1 MTAVASSSQSLYT
14 SLPPTPSASS
24 PLYGAGAHSAAP
36 QQPKRFAFAQ
46 VQGTVCLVQGTSSRS
61 CTTFFSEGHHSVPHA
76 HQGSMSSALVPSDV
90 HIFRHEFI
98 TQFRFSHSAAL
109 HPADLHILE
118 PIDEAHTLYEEDKG
132 IVFLARELMA
142 RLQKLT
148 FDSQRAFRRPRVAG
162 QISRSH

>member
-1 MTAVASSSQSLYT
+1 
-14 SLPPTPSASS
+14 
-24 PLYGAGAHSAAP
+24 
-36 QQPKRFAFAQ
+36 
-46 VQGTVCLVQGTSSRS
+46 
-61 CTTFFSEGHHSVPHA
+61 
-76 HQGSMSSALVPSDV
+76 MSSALVPSDV

>member
-1 MTAVASSSQSLYT
+1 M
-14 SLPPTPSASS
+14 
-24 PLYGAGAHSAAP
+24 
-36 QQPKRFAFAQ
+36 
-46 VQGTVCLVQGTSSRS
+46 
-61 CTTFFSEGHHSVPHA
+61 PHA

>member
-1 MTAVASSSQSLYT
+1 MAAIASSSQCLYT
-14 SLPPTPSASS
+14 SLSSAPMASS
-24 PLYGAGAHSAAP
+24 SFYSVAAHGPATA
-36 QQPKRFAFAQ
+36 QLKRFAFAQ
-46 VQGTVCLVQGTSSRS
+46 VQGKVCLVQVS
-61 CTTFFSEGHHSVPHA
+61 HA
-76 HQGSMSSALVPSDV
+76 YQGSMASALVPSDV

-109 HPADLHILE
+109 HPADIHIIE
-118 PIDEAHTLYEEDKG
+118 PIDEEHTLYEEEKG

-148 FDSQRAFRRPRVAG
+148 VDSQRAFRRPRVAG